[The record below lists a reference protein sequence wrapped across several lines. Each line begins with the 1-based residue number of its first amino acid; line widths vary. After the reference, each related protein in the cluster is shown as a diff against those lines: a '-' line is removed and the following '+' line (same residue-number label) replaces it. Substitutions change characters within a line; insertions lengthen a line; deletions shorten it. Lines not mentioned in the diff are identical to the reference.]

1 MPLPPSSPSPRRKG
15 LPSNAKSVSKFTL
28 DELKKTALSRGIS
41 VEKLVAQM
49 IEQYLKEGQ
58 EPPK

>member
-1 MPLPPSSPSPRRKG
+1 MANPPPRRPASKG
-15 LPSNAKSVSKFTL
+15 LPSNAKPISQYTL

-49 IEQYLKEGQ
+49 VQQYLKEGQ
-58 EPPK
+58 EEQK